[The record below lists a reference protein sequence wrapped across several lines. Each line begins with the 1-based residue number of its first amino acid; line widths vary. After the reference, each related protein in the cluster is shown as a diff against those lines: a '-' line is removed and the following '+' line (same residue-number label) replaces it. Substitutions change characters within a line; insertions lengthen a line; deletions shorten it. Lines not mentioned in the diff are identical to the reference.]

1 MAKILSSDYSSTG
14 RARIDR
20 QPFSVLVVD
29 DEPMIR
35 RMLAVI
41 LSEWGCEVLS
51 AEDGEE
57 ALDYIF
63 AQRKFSDRSR
73 FPAPDLVLLD
83 LRLPRLDGIEVLKQ
97 VKNHPATR
105 QLPVVVLTTSDA
117 EHDLDRVIRLH
128 ADRFLTKPVDAQT
141 VKRLLL
147 DFGLL
152 SVPGAT
158 GNNHSA
164 MTLNIPPA

>member
-1 MAKILSSDYSSTG
+1 MNTANIHIL
-14 RARIDR
+14 
-20 QPFSVLVVD
+20 LVED
-29 DEPMIR
+29 NPDHAELLR
-35 RMLAVI
+35 RCLENAA
-41 LSEWGCEVLS
+41 LSAQVHQ

-63 AQRKFSDRSR
+63 GQRKFSDRSR

-97 VKNHPATR
+97 VKNNPATR
-105 QLPVVVLTTSDA
+105 HLPVVVLTTSDA
-117 EHDLDRVIRLH
+117 EHDLDTAIRLQ
-128 ADRFLTKPVDAQT
+128 ADQFLTKPADART

-152 SVPGAT
+152 SAPDAAGK
-158 GNNHSA
+158 NHSA
-164 MTLNIPPA
+164 TPQEIFPA